1 MYNAHTL
8 HPGSTILFCLLLFR
22 NKCKG
27 FVKCFSDNPYACLHS
42 FPQISSFMKEL
53 TVNYLFLYPRSRD
66 TVIGT
71 FDKWVLFLFIHK
83 QFHFNH
89 SFFFPFSSNQ
99 SPHSVVLMSRYPL
112 EVEEV
117 TYTFPEWMNVR
128 ILKTTYSFIHSFIH
142 SFIQL
147 NTLFQID
154 KHKMNTFIE

>member
-1 MYNAHTL
+1 MKERQQIYKKGGVFFISARILQLDFLQNHLPLSSIAGILVYNAHTL

-42 FPQISSFMKEL
+42 FPQLSSFMKEL

-71 FDKWVLFLFIHK
+71 FDKWVLFLFIHI

-89 SFFFPFSSNQ
+89 SFFFPFS
-99 SPHSVVLMSRYPL
+99 
-112 EVEEV
+112 
-117 TYTFPEWMNVR
+117 
-128 ILKTTYSFIHSFIH
+128 
-142 SFIQL
+142 
-147 NTLFQID
+147 LFFLD
-154 KHKMNTFIE
+154 KF